1 VRVLHLIQRYPP
13 AVGGSETWCREV
25 SQYLS
30 ALGDDVKVLTLDIL
44 EEEEYWQH
52 PAYDRWRVQLGRV
65 DWDGGVLVRRYK
77 RSLPIHLLHHLA
89 FRFMLDKLLRIYFYG
104 PHSVEMYGRLFAEA
118 KAADVVHLHTI
129 PYPHNFIGY
138 LAARLCQKRVV
149 ITPHFHPDHP
159 HYERWSNYW
168 LLRHCDAVI
177 AVSDYESEYLTKKG
191 VDPSKIIVTGNGVH
205 LHEYVAQDLEQ
216 YEAELRRRYH
226 LWPSSKIIL
235 FVGRK
240 LEYKGLATLVAAV
253 RQVSAEDDI
262 VLLLAGPSSGWFE
275 EFYGTLSAKDRERI
289 IDLGTV
295 SEQEKVNLLHL
306 AQVLVLP
313 SRFEAFGIVFLE
325 AWACGT
331 PVIGAATG
339 AIPSVIGEGGLTFP
353 YGDASR
359 LAEQLRTILHNQNLA
374 HAMVLRGQQR
384 LRSRFTWDHIGR
396 LTRQSYRRNPV
407 RGLRILI
414 CSSFFPP
421 HCVGGAELI
430 AYKQGKILQQLG
442 HDVRV
447 FCGRLGGH
455 WFRPHRV
462 THENGAFQ
470 ITRVSLSAQDI
481 SGTSWDFKSP
491 DIRREFGR
499 TLDNFTPDV
508 VHFHNIVG
516 LSMGIIE
523 ECYRRQIPTVMTLH
537 DYWGICFKNTLLK
550 NNGNICKQ
558 GGLACLGCRE
568 MLAGH
573 LPLPSPVR
581 HAHVLLALRH
591 VDRLITPSRYVAAQ
605 YTANG
610 IPRDQIA
617 VIQNGIDTENFAPRQ
632 RTPGKLTLGF
642 IGHLAQHKGLDV
654 LLHALSLMDA
664 TPVRLLVV
672 GSGEDAERFQTFA
685 HERGLDPYVTFYGQ
699 VDNRRIASIY
709 QQIDVLVVPSV
720 WPENSP
726 VTITEAMASGIP
738 VIASDVG
745 GISELVEEG
754 VTGYLIPLRDSLAIA
769 ERIGRFLRHPEL
781 LKSMGERARE
791 KIQAYQMRQQVER
804 IVEVY
809 QEVIAHRQPL
819 PKLDRTVL
827 LYDAATPWDLNLREM
842 FVRLTEIEEKLGRRL
857 LVCRADL
864 APAEVWEE
872 AQLFIIPSASPQAYS
887 YALYALQRRVPIVV
901 PEAVEAL
908 RDLCLV
914 SNAGLMYENADELK
928 ECLMLLLSNDPLRQT
943 LGSNGRVFLEGRGS
957 VSTAPN
963 VVL

>member
-44 EEEEYWQH
+44 EEEEYWQN
-52 PAYDRWRVQLGRV
+52 PAYDRWHVQLGRL
-65 DWDGGVLVRRYK
+65 DWDDGVLVRRYK
-77 RSLPIHLLHHLA
+77 RSLPIHLLHQLV

-118 KAADVVHLHTI
+118 KAADVVHLHTM
-129 PYPHNFIGY
+129 PYPHNFFGY
-138 LAARLCQKRVV
+138 LAARLRRKRVV
-149 ITPHFHPDHP
+149 MTPHFHPDHP

-168 LLRHCDAVI
+168 LLRHCDAII
-177 AVSDYESEYLTKKG
+177 AVSDYERDYLARKG
-191 VDPSKIIVTGNGVH
+191 VDASKIIVTGNGVH
-205 LHEYVAQDLEQ
+205 LRDYVAHDLERF
-216 YEAELRRRYH
+216 EAEIRRRHH

-235 FVGRK
+235 FLGRK

-253 RQVSAEDDI
+253 QQLSAVDDI
-262 VLLLAGPSSGWFE
+262 VLLLAGPSSAWFK
-275 EFYGTLSAKDRERI
+275 EFYETLPAKDRERI

-295 SEQEKVNLLHL
+295 SAQEKTNLLHL

-339 AIPSVIGEGGLTFP
+339 AIPSVIGDGGLTFP
-353 YGDASR
+353 YGDVPQ
-359 LAEQLRTILHNQNLA
+359 LAGQLRTILHNSHLA
-374 HAMVLRGQQR
+374 HTMALRGRQR
-384 LRSRFTWDHIGR
+384 LQSAYTWDHIGR
-396 LTRQSYRRNPV
+396 LTRETYRPKPAK
-407 RGLRILI
+407 GLRILI

-421 HCVGGAELI
+421 HYLGGAELI
-430 AYKQGKILQQLG
+430 AYKQGKILQQMG

-447 FCGRLGGH
+447 FSGRLGGH
-455 WFRPHRV
+455 WFRTHRV
-462 THENGAFQ
+462 THEKGPFQ

-491 DIRREFGR
+491 EIAGAFDRMLGEFR
-499 TLDNFTPDV
+499 PDV

-516 LSMGIIE
+516 LSIGMIDQ
-523 ECYRRQIPTVMTLH
+523 CYRRQIPTVMTLH
-537 DYWGICFKNTLLK
+537 DYWGICFKNTFLK
-550 NNGNICKQ
+550 NNGNICTH
-558 GGLACLGCRE
+558 GGLACLDCRE

-581 HAHVLLALRH
+581 NAHSLFALRQ

-605 YTANG
+605 YIANG
-610 IPRDQIA
+610 LPSDKFA
-617 VIQNGIDTENFAPRQ
+617 VIQNGIDTESFAPHQ
-632 RTPGKLTLGF
+632 RRAGKLTLGF
-642 IGHLAQHKGLDV
+642 IGHLGYHKGLDI

-664 TPVRLLVV
+664 TQVRLLVV
-672 GSGEDAERFQTFA
+672 GSGEDAERFRTFS
-685 HERGLDPYVTFYGQ
+685 HERGLDPHVTFLGQ
-699 VDNRRIASIY
+699 VDNQRIASIY
-709 QQIDVLVVPSV
+709 QEIDVLVVPSV

-745 GISELVEEG
+745 GIGELVEDG

-769 ERIGRFLRHPEL
+769 ERIGRFLKRPEL
-781 LKSMGERARE
+781 LKSMGERARGR
-791 KIQAYQMRQQVER
+791 IQAYQMRQQVNR

-809 QEVIAHRQPL
+809 QEVIAHRRPL
-819 PKLDRTVL
+819 PELACAVL
-827 LYDAATPWDLNLREM
+827 LYDAATLWDMDVREM
-842 FVRLTEIEEKLGRRL
+842 FVRLTEIEEKLGRHL
-857 LVCRADL
+857 LICRADL
-864 APAEVWEE
+864 AGDDVWEQ
-872 AQLFIIPSASPQAYS
+872 AQLFIIPSESPQGYGL
-887 YALYALQRRVPIVV
+887 ALHALQRRVPIVV

-914 SNAGLMYENADELK
+914 SNAGLVFDNADELK

-943 LGSNGRVFLEGRGS
+943 LGRNGGSFLEERGFS
-957 VSTAPN
+957 SITAKAIS
-963 VVL
+963 